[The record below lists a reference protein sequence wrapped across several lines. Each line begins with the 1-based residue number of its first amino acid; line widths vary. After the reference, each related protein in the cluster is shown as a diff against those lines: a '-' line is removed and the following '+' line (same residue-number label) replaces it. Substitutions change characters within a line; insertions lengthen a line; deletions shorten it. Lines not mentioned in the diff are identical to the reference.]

1 MVPMKNKTIE
11 VQEIN
16 KKTDYSYSAKNES
29 FLDGLFIPYIVRPL
43 LKVLPYQI
51 TACFITIFSNS
62 LVLISLIIALQAA
75 HGSYFLWFLIPI
87 FVFVYVI
94 GDCLDGEQAR
104 RTKTSSPLGEFLD
117 HFLDTFVTGCLLIS
131 LVTAYNVKN
140 PILASFAIYISYL
153 TQASTFWEK
162 YKKHKMHFGKFSST
176 ETILSLTLI
185 TSLAGFKRIR
195 GLASIR
201 LNSLGFIQN
210 SIGSSCP
217 SIAGLSIIELMMIVM
232 LFFALLN
239 TVATLVR
246 SGGVSVRHWAYIVFG
261 GIAALASGLTDFQL
275 HPIPLM
281 TLSLLNISY
290 ISELLVAIVM
300 KKRDPLPDFILP
312 IAMLVCYFLKFN
324 KPNIAVIFFAYIL
337 VRVLVSA
344 GLFFHQNRRYWLWKN
359 PLPQENV
366 EKGE

>member
-1 MVPMKNKTIE
+1 MKNKIIE

-29 FLDGLFIPYIVRPL
+29 FLDGLFVPFIVRPL
-43 LKVLPYQI
+43 LKVIPYQI
-51 TACFITIFSNS
+51 TACFITIFSNA
-62 LVLISLIIALQAA
+62 LVFLSLIIALQAA

-87 FVFVYVI
+87 LVFVYVI

-117 HFLDTFVTGCLLIS
+117 HFLDTFVTGSLLIS
-131 LVTAYNVKN
+131 LITAYNVKN
-140 PILASFAIYISYL
+140 PILAAFAIYISHL

-185 TSLAGFKRIR
+185 TSLAGFGKIR
-195 GLASIR
+195 DLASIK
-201 LNSLGFIQN
+201 LNSFGFIQN

-217 SIAGLSIIELMMIVM
+217 AIAGLSIIEVMMIVM
-232 LFFALLN
+232 LFFAFIN
-239 TVATLVR
+239 TLATLIR
-246 SGGVSVRHWAYIVFG
+246 SGSVSLRHWAYIILTG
-261 GIAALASGLTDFQL
+261 AATMFAALTDFQP

-290 ISELLVAIVM
+290 VSALLVAIVM
-300 KKRDPLPDFILP
+300 KKKDPLPDFILP
-312 IAMLVCYFLKFN
+312 VAMAVCYFLNFN
-324 KPNIAVIFFAYIL
+324 RSYITVIFFAYIL
-337 VRVLVSA
+337 ARVLVTA
-344 GLFFHQNRRYWLWKN
+344 TVFFYQNRRYWLWKN
-359 PLPQENV
+359 PLPQKDV
-366 EKGE
+366 EKTE